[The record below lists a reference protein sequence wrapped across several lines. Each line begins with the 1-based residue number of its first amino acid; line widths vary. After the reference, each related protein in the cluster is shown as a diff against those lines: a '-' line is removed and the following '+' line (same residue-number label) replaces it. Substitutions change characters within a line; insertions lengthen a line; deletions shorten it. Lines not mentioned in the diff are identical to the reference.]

1 MSSPE
6 DKTMR
11 RMRTY
16 TFLVYAYSLFAFPAS
31 SQGTPALLR
40 CSFNG
45 GLDVYARPEPS
56 SPIIARLKCGDRLAV
71 IDASGFPHIRTQDGK
86 DGFILSHNLGQ
97 WSIVPETSPS
107 STDPAR
113 PTAGPITSSTAATTL
128 NQTSSPNVQT
138 PTPNGPPPSPKVP
151 ISSPSVST
159 TEPRPT
165 AIEPVPP
172 APARRETGRTKLSEV
187 KI

>member
-1 MSSPE
+1 
-6 DKTMR
+6 MR
-11 RMRTY
+11 RMRTH
-16 TFLVYAYSLFAFPAS
+16 TFFVIAYSLLSSLAY

-45 GLDVYARPEPS
+45 GLDVYARSEPS
-56 SPIIARLKCGDRLAV
+56 SPIIARVKCGDWLAV

-97 WSIVPETSPS
+97 WSIVPDASPS
-107 STDPAR
+107 KD
-113 PTAGPITSSTAATTL
+113 TAPVVPQPSPQTTSSSTAASTP

-138 PTPNGPPPSPKVP
+138 SSPDIPASSPKVST
-151 ISSPSVST
+151 SSSSTST

-165 AIEPVPP
+165 AIEPVSV
-172 APARRETGRTKLSEV
+172 ARR
-187 KI
+187 